1 MRKFD
6 YKKLKNEK
14 WDNDILNYIARI
26 YKEQGKQELYLSQK
40 PESLDRLVEI
50 AKIKST
56 EASNDIEGIRT
67 SNTRLRQLV
76 KEKTTPKTRSEEEI
90 AGYRDV
96 LFLIH
101 ENYNDIPITANY
113 ILQLHKILYS
123 YSTQNTFGGKF
134 KNVQNYISSTDY
146 MGNESILFTP
156 LEPFLTSSAVEEICK
171 EYNETL
177 AEGNVDP
184 LLLIPVF
191 IHDFLCIHPFNDGNG
206 RMSRLLTTL
215 LLYKSGFFI
224 TKYISL
230 ENIIFEYKDLYYD
243 ALSKSQNNWHKGKE
257 DVTPF
262 IKFMLSIIFRAYID
276 FEDRVDMVDD
286 KLSSKELVNRAINKK
301 IGKFTKSSIC
311 ELCPTISV
319 NSVEKQLQDLCD
331 KGVIVKLGNGK
342 NTYYKKTIE

>member
-6 YKKLKNEK
+6 YKKLKDEK
-14 WDNDILNYIARI
+14 WDNDIVNYIGRI
-26 YKEQGKQELYLSQK
+26 YKEQGKQELYLKQK

-67 SNTRLRQLV
+67 SSTRLKQLV
-76 KEKTTPKTRSEEEI
+76 KDNIAPKTRSEEEI

-96 LFLIH
+96 LSLIH
-101 ENYNDIPITANY
+101 DNYEDIPITANY

-123 YSTQNTFGGKF
+123 YNKSNTIGGRF
-134 KNVQNYISSTDY
+134 KNVQNYISGTDF
-146 MGNESILFTP
+146 MGNESVLFTP
-156 LEPFLTSSAVEEICK
+156 LEPFLTPGAIEEICK

-177 AEGNVDP
+177 ASGDVDP

-215 LLYKSGFFI
+215 LLYQSGFFVA
-224 TKYISL
+224 KYISL
-230 ENIIFEYKDLYYD
+230 ENIISEYKELYYD
-243 ALSKSQNNWHKGKE
+243 ALSKSQNAWHEGKE

-262 IKFMLSIIFRAYID
+262 IRFILATIFSAYID

-286 KLSSKELVNRAINKK
+286 KLSSEELVIRAINKK
-301 IGKFTKSSIC
+301 IGRFTKSSIC
-311 ELCPTISV
+311 ELCPTISI
-319 NSVEKQLQDLCD
+319 NSVEKQLQNLCE
-331 KGVIVKLGNGK
+331 KGVIEKYGIGK
-342 NTYYKKTIE
+342 NTYYKKIV

>member
-6 YKKLKNEK
+6 YKKLNNEK
-14 WDNDILNYIARI
+14 WDNDILNYIGRI
-26 YKEQGKQELYLSQK
+26 YKEQGKQELYLKQK

-67 SNTRLRQLV
+67 SDTRLKQLV
-76 KEKTTPKTRSEEEI
+76 KCNITPKTRNEEEI

-96 LFLIH
+96 LSLIYD
-101 ENYNDIPITANY
+101 NYNDIPISSNY

-123 YSTQNTFGGKF
+123 YSTQNTIGGKF
-134 KNVQNYISSTDY
+134 KNVQNYISATDFV
-146 MGNESILFTP
+146 GNESILFTP
-156 LEPFLTSSAVEEICK
+156 TEPFLTPDAVTQICK

-177 AEGNVDP
+177 ARGDVDP

-215 LLYKSGFFI
+215 LLYQSGFFVA
-224 TKYISL
+224 KYISL

-243 ALSKSQNNWHKGKE
+243 ALSRSQNDWHEGKE

-286 KLSSKELVNRAINKK
+286 KLSSKELVIKAINKK

-311 ELCPTISV
+311 ELCPTISI
-319 NSVEKQLQDLCD
+319 NSVEKQLQDLCG

-342 NTYYKKTIE
+342 NTFYTKTK